1 MTRAAIL
8 ALALLTLASC
18 VRVEI
23 RPEDSL
29 TAEEHYSLGAI
40 YESKGE
46 LDLALREYEKA
57 MDEDYPGVAA
67 YFASGNVL
75 VKKKNY
81 DEAEKMYLKALDIE
95 PENALVLNNLG
106 FLLMETGRLEEA
118 RSSVEKA
125 VVSDP
130 ARAHIYLDT
139 LGLVG
144 MKERKYEEAEV
155 DFLKALKSAPPDG
168 PARENILTHLLELYR
183 ASGDGEKAQ
192 GIEKELE
199 KSGGQK

>member
-1 MTRAAIL
+1 MTRAAIC
-8 ALALLTLASC
+8 ALAILTLVSC

-23 RPEDSL
+23 RPDDSL

-40 YESKGE
+40 YESNGE

-67 YFASGNVL
+67 YLASGNVL
-75 VKKKNY
+75 LKKKTY
-81 DEAEKMYLKALDIE
+81 DEAERMYLEALDIE
-95 PENALVLNNLG
+95 PANALVLNNLG
-106 FLLMETGRLEEA
+106 FLLMETGRLGEA
-118 RSSVEKA
+118 RANVEKA
-125 VVSDP
+125 VGSDP

-139 LGLVG
+139 LGAINV
-144 MKERKYEEAEV
+144 KEQKYDEAEIN
-155 DFLKALKSAPPDG
+155 FLKALKSAPPSG

-183 ASGDGEKAQ
+183 ASGDVEKAE

-199 KSGGQK
+199 KTGGAR